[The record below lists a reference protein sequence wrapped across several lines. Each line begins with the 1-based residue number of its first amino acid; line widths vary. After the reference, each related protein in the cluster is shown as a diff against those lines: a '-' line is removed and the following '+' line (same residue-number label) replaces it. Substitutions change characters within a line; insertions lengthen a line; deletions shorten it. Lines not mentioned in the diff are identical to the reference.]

1 MFLKNVTFTHYNIY
15 ANLYIMMI
23 KANIGGG
30 ILHFLTKI
38 STKEI
43 VLYSMILFVIDKNCL
58 ILLKKQSEKEL

>member
-23 KANIGGG
+23 KANTGGG
-30 ILHFLTKI
+30 ILHFLTKKM

-58 ILLKKQSEKEL
+58 ILLKKTD

>member
-23 KANIGGG
+23 KANIGGV
-30 ILHFLTKI
+30 ILHFLTKKM

-43 VLYSMILFVIDKNCL
+43 VLYSMIQFVIDKNCL
-58 ILLKKQSEKEL
+58 NKFY